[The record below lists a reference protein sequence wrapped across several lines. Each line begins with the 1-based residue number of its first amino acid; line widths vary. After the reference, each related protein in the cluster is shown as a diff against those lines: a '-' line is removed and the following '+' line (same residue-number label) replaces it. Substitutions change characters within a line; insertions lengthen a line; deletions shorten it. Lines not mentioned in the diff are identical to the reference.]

1 VPDPPAEAPARERVI
16 DVAVDAR
23 LEHDSRVL
31 VVRGRDEAEARVGWL
46 GGRYHQL
53 RLTERLDVAQGDHVE
68 LRALRSDELLGEA
81 VVLDPDATRHGPT
94 NEALVRLMA
103 LERGEAPPAADGTIA
118 PPPLDG
124 EALALEARY
133 RAAGADGLADA
144 KLTSDE
150 RAALF
155 ALREAGRVT
164 RPAPGVH
171 AHVDF
176 AA

>member
-1 VPDPPAEAPARERVI
+1 MPRRSP
-16 DVAVDAR
+16 VANR
-23 LEHDSRVL
+23 SNSRYRMS
-31 VVRGRDEAEARVGWL
+31 RG
-46 GGRYHQL
+46 
-53 RLTERLDVAQGDHVE
+53 T
-68 LRALRSDELLGEA
+68 
-81 VVLDPDATRHGPT
+81 PGP
-94 NEALVRLMA
+94 L
-103 LERGEAPPAADGTIA
+103 
-118 PPPLDG
+118 PPPLDP

-144 KLTSDE
+144 KLTSNE

-164 RPAPGVH
+164 RVGPTGSGVH